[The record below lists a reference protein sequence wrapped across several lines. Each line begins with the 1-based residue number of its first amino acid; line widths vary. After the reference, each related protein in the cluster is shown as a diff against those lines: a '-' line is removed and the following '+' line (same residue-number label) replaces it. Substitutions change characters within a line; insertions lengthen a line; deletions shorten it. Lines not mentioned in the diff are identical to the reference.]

1 MTLKPLRSCVGI
13 YQNAYYQ
20 KEITCCNFSR
30 EGLSHWRK
38 AHQISHEKVE
48 EQLERLPDL
57 KSGLLIFQLISTSWG
72 INLVL
77 IALIAPR
84 AQIARYA
91 DNLRSWDF
99 NPRSIVKSP

>member
-57 KSGLLIFQLISTSWG
+57 KKWFVNIPVNFDWLGDQSCFDCPYSPKSANCPHSGQFALLGF
-72 INLVL
+72 
-77 IALIAPR
+77 
-84 AQIARYA
+84 
-91 DNLRSWDF
+91 
-99 NPRSIVKSP
+99 